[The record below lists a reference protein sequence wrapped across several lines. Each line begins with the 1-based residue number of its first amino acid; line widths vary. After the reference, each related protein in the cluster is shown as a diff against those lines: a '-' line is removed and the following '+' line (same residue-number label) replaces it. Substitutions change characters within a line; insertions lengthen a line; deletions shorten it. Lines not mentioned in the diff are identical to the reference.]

1 MKRHTNR
8 VLVWALAVSLAFHAV
23 ALFFAQNIRSAPAA
37 ADVPQR
43 HPIEIIHIVHPTPP
57 PPTPPPA
64 TPTPVRSARR
74 VAPRMAAVRTVRLA
88 HDLVAVGPAEPRV
101 AGTSHDGLGV
111 AEIGS
116 VGPAIVAPA
125 ATPSCANPNVAAH
138 AVDAISPET
147 PQAAQEA
154 GAIGSVQI
162 EVSLAASG
170 AVTSVA
176 VLRSAGFAPLDDAAL
191 RAARQSTYAAEVR
204 DCRPVAGDYVFRAE
218 FTQ

>member
-1 MKRHTNR
+1 MKRRTNR

-37 ADVPQR
+37 VDVPQR

-57 PPTPPPA
+57 PTPPPA
-64 TPTPVRSARR
+64 TPHPVR
-74 VAPRMAAVRTVRLA
+74 VAPRVAPRAAAVHVVKLA
-88 HDLVAVGPAEPRV
+88 HEIMAVGPTEPRV
-101 AGTSHDGLGV
+101 AGATHPGV
-111 AEIGS
+111 GIADAGSIG
-116 VGPAIVAPA
+116 PPIVAPPP
-125 ATPSCANPNVAAH
+125 TPSCANPNVEAH
-138 AVDAISPET
+138 AIDAISPDT
-147 PQAAQEA
+147 PRAAQEA
-154 GAIGSVQI
+154 GAIGTVQV

-191 RAARQSTYAAEVR
+191 RAARQSTYAPEVR
-204 DCRPVAGDYVFRAE
+204 DCRPVAGDYVFRAD

>member
-1 MKRHTNR
+1 MKRRTNR

-37 ADVPQR
+37 VVLPQR

-57 PPTPPPA
+57 PTPPPA
-64 TPTPVRSARR
+64 TPSPVRSTH
-74 VAPRMAAVRTVRLA
+74 RTVSRAAMAHPVRLP
-88 HDLVAVGPAEPRV
+88 HEIVAVGPAEPRV
-101 AGTSHDGLGV
+101 AGATHDGVGLADVG
-111 AEIGS
+111 AA
-116 VGPAIVAPA
+116 GPAIVAPPP
-125 ATPSCANPNVAAH
+125 TPSCANPNVAAR
-138 AVDAISPET
+138 AVDAISPDT

-154 GAIGSVQI
+154 GAIGSVEI

-176 VLRSAGFAPLDDAAL
+176 VLRSAGFVPLDDAAL
-191 RAARQSTYAAEVR
+191 RAARQSTYAPEVR
-204 DCRPVAGDYVFRAE
+204 DCRPVAGDYVFRAD

>member
-1 MKRHTNR
+1 MKRRTNR

-37 ADVPQR
+37 VGVPQR

-57 PPTPPPA
+57 PTPPPA
-64 TPTPVRSARR
+64 TPHPVR
-74 VAPRMAAVRTVRLA
+74 VAPRVAPRAAAVHVVKLA
-88 HDLVAVGPAEPRV
+88 HEIVAVGPTEPRV
-101 AGTSHDGLGV
+101 AGATHPGV
-111 AEIGS
+111 GIADAGPIG
-116 VGPAIVAPA
+116 PPIAAPPP
-125 ATPSCANPNVAAH
+125 TPSCANPNVAAH
-138 AVDAISPET
+138 AIDAISPDT

-154 GAIGSVQI
+154 GAIGTVQV

-176 VLRSAGFAPLDDAAL
+176 VLRSAGFAPLDNAAL
-191 RAARQSTYAAEVR
+191 RAARQSTYAPEVR
-204 DCRPVAGDYVFRAE
+204 DCRPVAGDYVFRAD

>member
-1 MKRHTNR
+1 MKRRTNR

-37 ADVPQR
+37 VDVPQR

-57 PPTPPPA
+57 PTPPPA
-64 TPTPVRSARR
+64 TPHPVRVEPR
-74 VAPRMAAVRTVRLA
+74 VAPRAAAVHVVKLA
-88 HDLVAVGPAEPRV
+88 HEIVAVGPTEPRV
-101 AGTSHDGLGV
+101 AGATHPGV
-111 AEIGS
+111 GIADAGPIG
-116 VGPAIVAPA
+116 PPIVAPPP
-125 ATPSCANPNVAAH
+125 TPSCANPNVEAH
-138 AVDAISPET
+138 AIDAVSPDT

-154 GAIGSVQI
+154 GAIGTVQV

-176 VLRSAGFAPLDDAAL
+176 VLRSAGFAPLDNAAL
-191 RAARQSTYAAEVR
+191 RAARQSTYAPEVR
-204 DCRPVAGDYVFRAE
+204 DCRPVAGDYVFRAD

>member
-1 MKRHTNR
+1 MKRRTNR

-37 ADVPQR
+37 VDVPQR

-57 PPTPPPA
+57 PTPPPA
-64 TPTPVRSARR
+64 TPTPARSTPR
-74 VAPRMAAVRTVRLA
+74 VAPRAAAVHTVRLSHEITA
-88 HDLVAVGPAEPRV
+88 IGPNEPRV
-101 AGTSHDGLGV
+101 AGVTHDGVGV
-111 AEIGS
+111 AD
-116 VGPAIVAPA
+116 VGPVGPPIVAPPP
-125 ATPSCANPNVAAH
+125 TPSCADPNVAAH
-138 AVDAISPET
+138 ALDAISPDT

-176 VLRSAGFAPLDDAAL
+176 VLQSAGFAPLDNAAL
-191 RAARQSTYAAEVR
+191 RAARQSTYAPEVR
-204 DCRPVAGDYVFRAE
+204 EPASVAAPR
-218 FTQ
+218 